1 MAPKAADPKSKASQ
15 AKEKKKA
22 KAEKPEEDEGPK
34 MEPPN
39 KAEFEAGLAEI
50 QKVIDG
56 LQEQQAE
63 LGKKISERSG
73 GKDEYFAKRNEFR
86 AQLDEFTAK
95 IDALMARKEEINKG
109 ISDKK
114 QEGAEMKN
122 QLGKL
127 KKSIGYTSEAD
138 IDQRIAEIE
147 HKMVTESSSL
157 KQEKD
162 YLKEI
167 QELKRSRPKVGQ
179 VHRMESSLAS
189 RDTGASLKESIGT
202 INEEMA
208 LYRDGK
214 RQVSAK
220 LAELNES
227 RKDQLGDLPKYIE
240 QRTELGKK
248 IQDEMN
254 KRNVLRDAFR
264 EKEREFNAWKN
275 EQRKKKQEQYAEEAN
290 RKKAEWEAHSRIR
303 KAEQMDV
310 QPYVAEITLIEQT
323 LLFCKGLVADKG
335 PAKEEEKKEIKHDNP
350 DTHMVLLGK
359 DQREEDYYFAPTAK
373 KKSKSK
379 NKGGG
384 DSGGKAKPIKHNA
397 ETFKLFDQLKLNAPI
412 TTDDVPALIEKL
424 DEQLA
429 SYQAKVKDWEVKKD
443 AQKKAILEGTYVEE
457 KEEEA
462 AEEKGEEEEKKE
474 DE

>member
-22 KAEKPEEDEGPK
+22 KAEEDDGPK

-39 KAEFEAGLAEI
+39 KAEFEAALAEI
-50 QKVIDG
+50 QTAIDK

-179 VHRMESSLAS
+179 VHKMESSLAT
-189 RDTGASLKESIGT
+189 RDTGSNLKESIGT

-275 EQRKKKQEQYAEEAN
+275 EQRKKKQEQYAEESN
-290 RKKAEWEAHSRIR
+290 RKKAEWEAQARIR

-310 QPYVAEITLIEQT
+310 QPYVAETTLIEQT
-323 LLFCKGLVADKG
+323 LLFCRGLVADKG
-335 PAKEEEKKEIKHDNP
+335 PAKEDEKKEIKHDNP

-384 DSGGKAKPIKHNA
+384 AEAGKAKPIKHNA

-412 TTDDVPALIEKL
+412 TTDDVPALLEKL
-424 DEQLA
+424 EEQLA
-429 SYQAKVKDWEVKKD
+429 SYQEKIKDWELKKD